1 MLLSPDGFD
10 RRVAHAEDRHAARL
24 TRILVSGGDRR
35 IRLDAAGRNQYHAG
49 AAPSDAL
56 AYGSSTISSVSAHAF
71 AVLLRRWR
79 ARLDRPVAADD
90 YARGLDAVRAGL
102 AGCFGLDDGTAIVFA
117 ASGTDLE
124 YAGLAAAYDGR
135 PLTAILL
142 GRDEVGSGCIHS
154 AAGRFFADET
164 AIGARVVAQA
174 AIDPAFAGT
183 ELVDVPVRDEGGL
196 PRASAAVTEE
206 LSRHVERA
214 AAAGRRAVVHVVH
227 GSKSGLTLPAL
238 HDVERLVAAHGNA
251 MTVVVDACQLRII
264 PAIVRR
270 YLDLGCIVML
280 TGSKFAGGPPFSGF
294 AFVPAAI
301 RTRVRPLPRGL
312 RRIACRAE
320 WPADW
325 PGIDALDARGNFGL
339 LLRLEAAL
347 IEIERFAAL
356 PDDRVAAVSARF
368 CRHVATMAQRLGV
381 AEVPGAGGIS
391 CLATETLRTID
402 LSARWPDCDF
412 DAARAL
418 HAHIARHAPCDT
430 GREVRLGQP
439 VRTHRLPDGR
449 SAGTLRLS
457 LSMPLIAEL
466 AALPPPALD
475 RRLGDDMALI
485 EQAIA
490 AAASVTLGRE
500 APAALA

>member
-1 MLLSPDGFD
+1 MRLSPKGLDARALHPDGRD
-10 RRVAHAEDRHAARL
+10 AARL
-24 TRILVSGGDRR
+24 TQLLVSGGDRR
-35 IRLDAAGRNQYHAG
+35 IRLDAAGRNQYHAS

-56 AYGSSTISSVSAHAF
+56 AYGSSTISSISDHAF
-71 AVLLRRWR
+71 AALLRRWR
-79 ARLDRPVAADD
+79 PRLDRPVAADD
-90 YARGLDAVRAGL
+90 YARELDAIRDGL
-102 AGCFGLDDGTAIVFA
+102 TRCFGLDDGTAIIFA

-124 YAGLAAAYDGR
+124 YAGLAAAHDGR

-142 GRDEVGSGCIHS
+142 GRDEVGSGCVHS
-154 AAGRFFADET
+154 AAGRFFAEET

-174 AIDPAFAGT
+174 AIDPVFAGT
-183 ELVDVPVRDEGGL
+183 ELVDVPVRDDSGQ
-196 PRASAAVTEE
+196 PRASAAVADE
-206 LSRHVERA
+206 LSQHVERA

-238 HDVERLVAAHGNA
+238 SDVERLVAAHGDA
-251 MTVVVDACQLRII
+251 MTVVVDACQLRIA
-264 PAIVRR
+264 PAGVRR

-301 RTRVRPLPRGL
+301 RARVRPLPRGL

-325 PGIDALDARGNFGL
+325 PGVDALDARGNFGL

-347 IEIERFAAL
+347 SEIERFAAV

-368 CRHVATMAQRLGV
+368 CQYAADMAGRLGV
-381 AEVPGAGGIS
+381 AEVPGAGGVS
-391 CLATETLRTID
+391 CLATRTLRTID
-402 LSARWPDCDF
+402 LSARWPDCDL

-418 HAHIARHAPCDT
+418 HAHIARHARRDT
-430 GREVRLGQP
+430 GREIRLGQP

-466 AALPPPALD
+466 AALVPAALD
-475 RRLGDDMALI
+475 QRLGDDMALI
-485 EQAIA
+485 ERAIA
-490 AAASVTLGRE
+490 AAADVTFDRKT
-500 APAALA
+500 PVALA